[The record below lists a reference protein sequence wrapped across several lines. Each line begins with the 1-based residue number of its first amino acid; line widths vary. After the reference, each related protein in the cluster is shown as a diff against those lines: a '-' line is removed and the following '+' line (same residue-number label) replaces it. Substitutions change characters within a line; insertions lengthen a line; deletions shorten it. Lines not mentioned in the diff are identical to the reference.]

1 MQHNDRNESKTETK
15 DHPNRGFAPRK
26 TVKPEKKPE
35 NNYLCALYNTL
46 NLPIKCVT
54 VIMRIHAKCL
64 SSRSLE

>member
-26 TVKPEKKPE
+26 TVKQENRPE
-35 NNYLCALYNTL
+35 NNYKYALYKTL
-46 NLPIKCVT
+46 NLPIKYVT